1 MLLTVKTESPKYIF
15 WDVKIIRKQSLHCP
29 ENNLQVEVI
38 QNICQHAQVCLLRK
52 FASIAKM
59 LKEDSKTP
67 SPEHT
72 AGSCYCWF
80 ESTIRKRGFSRRNIK
95 SRLTFDREKEEKVQD
110 FRNNNVW
117 TDYFKSK
124 LSEHQTKYSIPEKIF
139 IPTLNHGGGKN
150 AKLDL
155 ATWSWP
161 KNLPVSPPRTG

>member
-52 FASIAKM
+52 FASKAKM

-110 FRNNNVW
+110 
-117 TDYFKSK
+117 
-124 LSEHQTKYSIPEKIF
+124 SEITMFGQI
-139 IPTLNHGGGKN
+139 TLNLNYLNTRLNTAFQKRSSYQLWTMEVEKN